1 MKKRQICIG
10 LMSLAMVS
18 LAACDDT
25 KTSEAVEPQASE
37 AEILEAGES
46 QASESE
52 GLDEA
57 DVPTSES
64 EELDE
69 ADVPTSESETYGIKK
84 TPIEGSTDSEYEI
97 SDMLPRPSDDT
108 FIMTVEEAEA
118 FMNKKANK
126 DTDAEV
132 EEPDGP
138 EE

>member
-10 LMSLAMVS
+10 LISLAMVS

-25 KTSEAVEPQASE
+25 KTSEAVE
-37 AEILEAGES
+37 S
-46 QASESE
+46 Q
-52 GLDEA
+52 
-57 DVPTSES
+57 
-64 EELDE
+64 
-69 ADVPTSESETYGIKK
+69 TSESETYGINK
-84 TPIEGSTDSEYEI
+84 TSMEGSTDSEYEI

-118 FMNKKANK
+118 FMNKNANK

-132 EEPDGP
+132 EEPDEP

>member
-37 AEILEAGES
+37 SEILEAGES

-52 GLDEA
+52 
-57 DVPTSES
+57 
-64 EELDE
+64 ELDE
-69 ADVPTSESETYGIKK
+69 ADVPTPESETYGIKK
-84 TPIEGSTDSEYEI
+84 TSMEGSTDSEYEI

>member
-10 LMSLAMVS
+10 LMSLAMLS
-18 LAACDDT
+18 LTACDGA
-25 KTSEAVEPQASE
+25 KASEAVESQETVVETSE
-37 AEILEAGES
+37 TDES

-52 GLDEA
+52 ALEEA
-57 DVPTSES
+57 DVQTSES
-64 EELDE
+64 EISE
-69 ADVPTSESETYGIKK
+69 AAESQVTESETYGINK
-84 TPIEGSTDSEYEI
+84 TSMEGSTDSEYEI

-118 FMNKKANK
+118 FMNKNANR

-132 EEPDGP
+132 EEPDEP